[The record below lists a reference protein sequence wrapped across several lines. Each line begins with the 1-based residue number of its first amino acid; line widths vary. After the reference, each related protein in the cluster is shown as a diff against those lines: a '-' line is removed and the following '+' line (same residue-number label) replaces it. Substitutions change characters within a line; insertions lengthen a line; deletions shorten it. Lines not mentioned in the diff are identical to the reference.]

1 MMRRVVVTRSAP
13 GRWVLEGVE
22 FVVGPEEGLLEP
34 KALRRFV
41 AEAQPVDALVT
52 MFHDRVDAALLGAAG
67 ERLSIVCNYAS
78 GYENIDLA
86 ACAAGGVTVCNTPDA
101 VTEGAANMAWAL
113 LLAAARRLHE
123 AGQYVRSP
131 AYPAKGPLGM
141 GDFLGVD
148 VAGATLLIVG
158 AGRIGSAVAFR
169 ALGFGMRVMYVA
181 RSPKPLLEQAP
192 LCAQRVSLEEGLAQA
207 DFVSLHVPLTEQTR
221 RLIGPRELSLM
232 KPTAVLV
239 NVSRGQVVDEEA
251 LVAALREGR
260 LFAAGLD
267 VFEREPHVHPELLE
281 LPNAVLTPHIG
292 SAERGSRK
300 RMTERILRNLRA
312 HFAGS
317 PAPDAVALPSGP
329 PV

>member
-1 MMRRVVVTRSAP
+1 MRRVVVTRTTP
-13 GRWVLEGVE
+13 GRWTLEDAD
-22 FVVGPEEGLLEP
+22 FVVGPQQGLLDP
-34 KALRRFV
+34 QALRRFV
-41 AEAQPVDALVT
+41 EQAQPVDALVT
-52 MFHDRVDAALLGAAG
+52 MFHDRVDEALLHAAG

-78 GYENIDLA
+78 GYENIDLP
-86 ACAAGGVTVCNTPDA
+86 ACLRAGVTVCNTPDA

-131 AYPAKGPLGM
+131 AYPANGPLGM

-148 VAGATLLIVG
+148 VAGATLLVVG
-158 AGRIGSAVAFR
+158 AGRIGAAVAFR
-169 ALGFGMRVMYVA
+169 SLGFGMRVLYVA
-181 RSPKPLLEQAP
+181 RSAKPLLEQAP
-192 LCAQRVSLEEGLAQA
+192 LCARRVRLEEGLAQA

-221 RLIGPRELSLM
+221 HLINQRALSLM
-232 KPTAVLV
+232 KPSAVLI
-239 NVSRGQVVDEEA
+239 NVSRGPVVDEEA
-251 LVAALREGR
+251 LVQALRDGR

-267 VFEREPHVHPELLE
+267 VFEREPHVHPALLT
-281 LPNAVLTPHIG
+281 LPNVVLTPHIG

-317 PAPDAVALPSGP
+317 PAPDAVARPSDP